1 MENEEL
7 PLDRTYFIILVLE
20 KVVTVLESEG
30 KYSQAF
36 DYAKQL
42 LERRRLSNK
51 ELLEDESKKRI
62 RAANIQAANLS
73 SQGNYWEALNLLKRA
88 EVLADSISD
97 KEVRLS
103 AKSYTY
109 NSMAC
114 IYKQSNELK
123 TAFKYINKAI
133 ELEKI
138 SKDKISIGS
147 YYLNGSAIL
156 SLIGDHSEA
165 KKYANCA
172 IEYTNAEITI
182 SNSGVSNKK
191 LKEKKAL

>member
-1 MENEEL
+1 MENDEL

-30 KYSQAF
+30 KYGQAF

-88 EVLADSISD
+88 EILADSISN
-97 KEVRLS
+97 KEVRL
-103 AKSYTY
+103 
-109 NSMAC
+109 
-114 IYKQSNELK
+114 
-123 TAFKYINKAI
+123 
-133 ELEKI
+133 
-138 SKDKISIGS
+138 
-147 YYLNGSAIL
+147 
-156 SLIGDHSEA
+156 
-165 KKYANCA
+165 
-172 IEYTNAEITI
+172 
-182 SNSGVSNKK
+182 
-191 LKEKKAL
+191 